1 MSTTT
6 VTTTY
11 LEMHS
16 PAELRA
22 KRHADARFRIDEA
35 TMPQWQFNR
44 FLYCAVGDAWHW
56 YEKRTW
62 SEAQWRGYV
71 ESDNLRT
78 FVAYYD
84 GSPAGYYEL
93 RRDDEGGVE
102 IVYLGLL
109 PAFVGRG
116 FGGPLVTSAIE
127 QAWRMTP
134 KRVWLHTCTLDHP
147 TALANYQA
155 RGLKIYHVESKTVQ
169 LPGSNALADMREPV

>member
-1 MSTTT
+1 MSVIT

-16 PAELRA
+16 PAELRP

-35 TMPQWQFNR
+35 TTRQWQFNR
-44 FLYCAVGDAWHW
+44 FLYFAVGEDWHW

-62 SEAQWRGYV
+62 SDDRWRNYV
-71 ESDNLRT
+71 ESDDLRT

-93 RRDDEGGVE
+93 RRDDRGGVE
-102 IVYLGLL
+102 IVYLGLM

-127 QAWRMTP
+127 EAWRMKP
-134 KRVWLHTCTLDHP
+134 NRVWLHTCTLDHP

-155 RGLKIYHVESKTVQ
+155 RGLKIYHVESKTVR
-169 LPGSNALADMREPV
+169 LPNSDALAIEIKPI